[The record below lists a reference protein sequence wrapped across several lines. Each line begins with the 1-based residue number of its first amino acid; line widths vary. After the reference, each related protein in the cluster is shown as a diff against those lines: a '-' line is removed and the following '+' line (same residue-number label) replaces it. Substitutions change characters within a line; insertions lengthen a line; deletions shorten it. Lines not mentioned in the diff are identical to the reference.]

1 MKGTFDLLQP
11 VACNN
16 PPVFF
21 IQFDQR
27 TRYPGQPNGP
37 GGPKLDDFK
46 RRCSMKKLSIALA
59 AVLTG
64 CAPMAEMIQNPG
76 QPTVKTVSTT
86 EQGLNEAD
94 LESYNG
100 PKARVAVYRFGDRTG
115 KGKGIVVQGYPGYSW
130 YPARTAGWPSKLAR
144 GSWPSA
150 PCSSW
155 ASGQALK
162 DVE

>member
-46 RRCSMKKLSIALA
+46 RRCSMKKLLIALA

-86 EQGLNEAD
+86 ERGIGEVQLDA
-94 LESYNG
+94 YNG
-100 PKARVAVYRFGDRTG
+100 PKARGRALSFWRSDWER
-115 KGKGIVVQGYPGYSW
+115 KGNS
-130 YPARTAGWPSKLAR
+130 
-144 GSWPSA
+144 
-150 PCSSW
+150 CSRISR
-155 ASGQALK
+155 L
-162 DVE
+162 